1 MRARCAFLRCA
12 HRPAAPPST
21 RARLSPAFSML
32 ASTPRRLADHAPVLV
47 LRRDAQAHA
56 CRTLPRHAGGS
67 AATRRGQRRPAAAA
81 RSGRVDGIA
90 AGSLVRPAPRSGT
103 TVRSLARAFFLTPG
117 FAACWSA
124 VVRAAMRVHM
134 CGRCG
139 GAAGLAGFVVG
150 SAFVCVRSGAAPVWS
165 AQCEVWSRDVFVSSS
180 ELVIEYYNMSIRSI
194 KIFAHSYH
202 LADALAPLWH
212 KSRQPMGS
220 QASTRPRTSRCAT
233 RWRR

>member
-1 MRARCAFLRCA
+1 MCVPMCAGRFLY
-12 HRPAAPPST
+12 
-21 RARLSPAFSML
+21 ML
-32 ASTPRRLADHAPVLV
+32 ELL
-47 LRRDAQAHA
+47 
-56 CRTLPRHAGGS
+56 LPRGATSSGKRRSIG
-67 AATRRGQRRPAAAA
+67 AAESMASPQAAS
-81 RSGRVDGIA
+81 R
-90 AGSLVRPAPRSGT
+90 APRSGT
-103 TVRSLARAFFLTPG
+103 TVRPLARAFFWTPG

>member
-1 MRARCAFLRCA
+1 MHPCSFCAGMRRPMRAGRFLDMPEVLPQRGA
-12 HRPAAPPST
+12 ASGGQRPSRWHR
-21 RARLSPAFSML
+21 R
-32 ASTPRRLADHAPVLV
+32 RRL
-47 LRRDAQAHA
+47 R
-56 CRTLPRHAGGS
+56 
-67 AATRRGQRRPAAAA
+67 
-81 RSGRVDGIA
+81 
-90 AGSLVRPAPRSGT
+90 APRSGT
-103 TVRSLARAFFLTPG
+103 TVRPLARAFFWTPG

-194 KIFAHSYH
+194 KIFTHSYH

>member
-1 MRARCAFLRCA
+1 MEAILLVAYTSPRDRYVVLHGRGDDSSIFSRPLRND
-12 HRPAAPPST
+12 ST
-21 RARLSPAFSML
+21 LV
-32 ASTPRRLADHAPVLV
+32 TPY
-47 LRRDAQAHA
+47 
-56 CRTLPRHAGGS
+56 
-67 AATRRGQRRPAAAA
+67 
-81 RSGRVDGIA
+81 
-90 AGSLVRPAPRSGT
+90 VRP
-103 TVRSLARAFFLTPG
+103 LARAFFWTPG